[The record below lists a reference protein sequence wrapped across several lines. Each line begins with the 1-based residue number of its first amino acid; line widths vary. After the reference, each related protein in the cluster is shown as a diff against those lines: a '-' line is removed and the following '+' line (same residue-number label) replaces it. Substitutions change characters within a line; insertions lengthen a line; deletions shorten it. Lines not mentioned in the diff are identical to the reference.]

1 MSGMNTNQPVALKNA
16 LEIKNLNF
24 YYGSFQGLKN
34 INLDI
39 AEKHGI
45 IKKVSTR
52 YELSNGVKVFGKNIN
67 EEPEKYFTQDILDQI
82 DEACKKEF
90 LYGQDSVGVVE
101 EEELANVDE

>member
-1 MSGMNTNQPVALKNA
+1 LTKENSVVEVKITYSKGLDR
-16 LEIKNLNF
+16 
-24 YYGSFQGLKN
+24 YYGL
-34 INLDI
+34 LEI
-39 AEKHGI
+39 AEKYGI

-90 LYGQDSVGVVE
+90 LYGQDTAEFVE
-101 EEELANVDE
+101 EEHEDVDG